1 MKPYVT
7 VLGTA
12 QADAD
17 RLAALLWPMSAILY
31 GAGVTLVIV
40 IPASVLGGAG
50 FALFDVWWLTALAER
65 IPPDALSRVSSYDW
79 MISLGLLPVGYAIM
93 GPLAESLG
101 AVNVLI
107 AGAALAILAQALGL
121 LPREIRMLE
130 RLGDGRPPAREVEGM
145 GHGHGHRS

>member
-1 MKPYVT
+1 
-7 VLGTA
+7 
-12 QADAD
+12 
-17 RLAALLWPMSAILY
+17 MSAILY
-31 GAGVTLVIV
+31 AAGVTLVIV

-65 IPPDALSRVSSYDW
+65 IPPHALSRVSSYDW
-79 MISLGLLPVGYAIM
+79 MFSLGLLPIGYAIM

-107 AGAALAILAQALGL
+107 GGAALGMVALALGL
-121 LPREIRMLE
+121 IPREVRMLE
-130 RLGDGRPPAREVEGM
+130 RLGKGRSAVDRDIVSH